1 MDSNKKGQIIGWLGA
16 LLVHVGV
23 IGLLILITFTLRP
36 KEELGGVPVLL
47 GNVDEAAGFDDP
59 SLVDVEVMPEEATD
73 VDPTELPEVSEQD
86 LITQTDEES
95 VALKPERKPEKKTD
109 KPKPVKKPEKT
120 AQEKAAEAQRLKEE
134 KAEKERREAAEAAK
148 KRVSGAFGKGAQMGG
163 SKGSATA
170 GEGVEGSRN
179 GHATVGAQS
188 GSAGYG
194 TFDLG
199 GRSIGQGGL
208 PRPVY
213 NVQEEGRVVVNITVV
228 PSGVVVATSI
238 NKRTNTV
245 NPVLRKA
252 AEDAAKRARFNEVD
266 GFNNQTGT
274 ITYYFKLK

>member
-1 MDSNKKGQIIGWLGA
+1 MDNSKKGQIIGFLGA

-23 IGLLILITFTLRP
+23 IALLILITFTLRP
-36 KEELGGVPVLL
+36 KEELGGVPVVM

-73 VDPTELPEVSEQD
+73 VDLAEIPEVSEQD
-86 LITQTDEES
+86 LITQTEEES

-120 AQEKAAEAQRLKEE
+120 AQEKAAEAQRLKEA

-148 KRVSGAFGKGAQMGG
+148 MRVSGAFGKGAQMSG

-179 GHATVGAQS
+179 GHASVGAKS
-188 GSAGYG
+188 GSGGYG

-213 NVQEEGRVVVNITVV
+213 DVQEEGRVVVNITVI

-245 NPVLRKA
+245 SPALRKA

-266 GFNNQTGT
+266 DFNNQTGT